1 MARFNN
7 SVNIIKTTTTASKLQ
22 PRDLKI
28 TFTETQWCPLY
39 TQCKSIVSR
48 AENMNIK
55 SQKESWE

>member
-7 SVNIIKTTTTASKLQ
+7 SVNIITTTTKQQ

-28 TFTETQWCPLY
+28 TFAETQWCPLY

-48 AENMNIK
+48 AKNMNSQ